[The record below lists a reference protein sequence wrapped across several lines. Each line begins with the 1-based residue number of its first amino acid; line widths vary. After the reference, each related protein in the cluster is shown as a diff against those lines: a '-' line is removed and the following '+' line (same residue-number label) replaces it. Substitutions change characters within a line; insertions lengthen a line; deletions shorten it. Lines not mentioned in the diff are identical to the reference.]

1 MTKTNWKDSTEWRE
15 KPPTRKQRN
24 MMQGLVSDMMS
35 NMSRGQVHDL
45 ISRMQ
50 GAHTYARLKEDLKKK
65 KRSWKWKED
74 LK

>member
-1 MTKTNWKDSTEWRE
+1 MRASDWENTTEWRE
-15 KPPTRKQRN
+15 KPPTKKQCN
-24 MMQGLVSDMMS
+24 MLHGLVSEMMTGM
-35 NMSRGQVHDL
+35 NRGQLYDL

-50 GAHTYARLKEDLKKK
+50 GAGTYAKLKEDLKKK

>member
-1 MTKTNWKDSTEWRE
+1 MRVSDWENTTEWRD
-15 KPPTRKQRN
+15 KAPTKKQRN
-24 MMQGLVSDMMS
+24 MLHELVAEIMT
-35 NMSRGQVHDL
+35 NMNRGQVYDL

-50 GAHTYARLKEDLKKK
+50 GAHTYAKLKEDLKKK